1 MPQMNTS
8 RPLVLASN
16 PSAHGPWKIDKALYQ
31 LKLNRSSV
39 LGLCSTLL
47 LGLCL
52 QVANAQTGADLLN
65 DKADRAERV
74 AQKAKEEGVLS
85 IYTAFRPQD
94 MPLIIAPFERQ
105 TGIKV
110 KYWRSGSDN
119 VLQRVVRE
127 ASSKHQEVDLIMT
140 PASEMY
146 ALYKEHLLQPVY
158 SPYFKDMI
166 ATALPDHH
174 QWSSFVFNVMVQ
186 SYNTN
191 LIKVENLPKQWSDL
205 SDPRWKGNLGI
216 ETKAEEWFSKVV
228 TTMGEEKGISTF
240 KDIVS
245 KNGIST
251 RLGVSL
257 LHNLVVAGEVPMG
270 LTVYIDLPEKDKKAG
285 KPVDWFALDP
295 VVAQGFNMGVYKN
308 AQHPYAALLFYD
320 YLLSAETQKLLA
332 QLNYYTIS
340 TKVPNNYPNLKI
352 NVVDP
357 VFIIDNYA
365 KWTRLYEQTVT
376 KVPK

>member
-1 MPQMNTS
+1 
-8 RPLVLASN
+8 V
-16 PSAHGPWKIDKALYQ
+16 
-31 LKLNRSSV
+31 
-39 LGLCSTLL
+39 
-47 LGLCL
+47 GLCL
-52 QVANAQTGADLLN
+52 GIGLQTVQAQSSVDLLN
-65 DKADRAERV
+65 DRADRTEKMEK
-74 AQKAKEEGVLS
+74 KAKEEGNLT

-127 ASSKHQEVDLIMT
+127 SSSKHQEVDLIMT

-158 SPYFKDMI
+158 SPYFKEVI
-166 ATALPDHH
+166 PSALSDHH

-186 SYNTN
+186 TYNTH
-191 LIKVENLPKQWSDL
+191 LIKNENLPKTWSDL
-205 SDPRWKGNLGI
+205 SDPKWKGNLGI

-228 TTMGEEKGISTF
+228 TTMGEEKGLNTF

-251 RLGVSL
+251 RQGVSL

-295 VVAQGFNMGVYKN
+295 VVAQGFNMGIYKN

-320 YLLSAETQKLLA
+320 YLLSSETQKLLA
-332 QLNYYTIS
+332 QLNYYTTS
-340 TKVPNNYPNLKI
+340 TKVPNNYSNLKI

-376 KVPK
+376 KVAK

>member
-1 MPQMNTS
+1 MPT
-8 RPLVLASN
+8 L
-16 PSAHGPWKIDKALYQ
+16 
-31 LKLNRSSV
+31 LNRSKSMA
-39 LGLCSTLL
+39 LAMGAGLL
-47 LGLCL
+47 LGLCI
-52 QVANAQTGADLLN
+52 QVAKAQVNADLLN
-65 DKADRAERV
+65 DKAERTDRLI
-74 AQKAKEEGVLS
+74 QKAKEEGSLS

-127 ASSKHQEVDLIMT
+127 SNSKHQEVDLIMT

-158 SPYFKDMI
+158 SPYFKDVVPS
-166 ATALPDHH
+166 ALTEHH

-186 SYNTN
+186 TYNTN
-191 LIKVENLPKQWSDL
+191 LIKSENLPKTWADL

-257 LHNLVVAGEVPMG
+257 LHNLVVAGEVPMA

-320 YLLSAETQKLLA
+320 YLLSPETQKLLA
-332 QLNYYTIS
+332 QLNYFTTS
-340 TKVPNNYPNLKI
+340 TRVPNNYPNLKI

-357 VFIIDNYA
+357 VFIIENYA

-376 KVPK
+376 KLPK

>member
-1 MPQMNTS
+1 MTKDQKS
-8 RPLVLASN
+8 KQPLKARSLFPRLGAS
-16 PSAHGPWKIDKALYQ
+16 
-31 LKLNRSSV
+31 
-39 LGLCSTLL
+39 LL
-47 LGLCL
+47 LGLCFV
-52 QVANAQTGADLLN
+52 VANAQSTADLIN
-65 DKADRAERV
+65 DKPERNERLS
-74 AQKAKEEGVLS
+74 QKAKEEGALS

-146 ALYKEHLLQPVY
+146 AMYKEHLLQPVY
-158 SPYFKDMI
+158 SPYFKDLMP
-166 ATALPDHH
+166 TALSEHR
-174 QWSSFVFNVMVQ
+174 QWTSFVFNVMVQ

-191 LIKVENLPKQWSDL
+191 LIKSENLPKQWSDL

-295 VVAQGFNMGVYKN
+295 VVAQGFNVGVYKN
-308 AQHPYAALLFYD
+308 PQHPYAALLFYD

-332 QLNYYTIS
+332 QLNYYTTS

-357 VFIIDNYA
+357 IFIIDNYA